1 MAIKQKYDYDIIVI
15 GSGAAG
21 SSAAT
26 IAAHG
31 GKKVAII
38 EYDKFGGES
47 SNWGD
52 VPTNALLNV
61 AHLYDESRRATRF
74 GIRSSALSYN
84 FPALQNWRNISIKR
98 TGASQNKEF
107 YQEEGID
114 IFAGRAHF
122 ISQHEIMAGRKSLT
136 ARYFIVATGSKW
148 KIPDIQGIENID
160 YLTPRNLFDI
170 VRPPRSLY
178 IVGAGKTGVEL
189 AQLMSELG
197 TKVYIS
203 DIAGRL
209 LPNEDEDVGVLL
221 DNIFSKQRD
230 IGVLTQ
236 TRTLLIEK
244 DGVNKR
250 VTYVRGG
257 VNNTVKVEA
266 VLVATGR
273 VPETDL
279 GLGNV
284 GVTYNQDG
292 IEVNKYLQ
300 TNSSNIYAAG
310 DVLEGGAR
318 STHASLIEG
327 RVVANNILHPRSQ
340 VEPDYLGL
348 PRVTYTFPEIA
359 SAGITENEC
368 IRRDLHVR
376 TGLAPLHT
384 VARSNTSDFRHG
396 FVKIVANKK
405 GIIIGGTIVAP
416 NASDMIHEI
425 SLAIRQNMTVEDLA
439 NMPHAFLSWSEAI
452 RVAASRAIR

>member
-148 KIPDIQGIENID
+148 KIPDIQGID
-160 YLTPRNLFDI
+160 
-170 VRPPRSLY
+170 
-178 IVGAGKTGVEL
+178 
-189 AQLMSELG
+189 
-197 TKVYIS
+197 
-203 DIAGRL
+203 
-209 LPNEDEDVGVLL
+209 
-221 DNIFSKQRD
+221 
-230 IGVLTQ
+230 
-236 TRTLLIEK
+236 
-244 DGVNKR
+244 
-250 VTYVRGG
+250 
-257 VNNTVKVEA
+257 
-266 VLVATGR
+266 
-273 VPETDL
+273 
-279 GLGNV
+279 
-284 GVTYNQDG
+284 
-292 IEVNKYLQ
+292 
-300 TNSSNIYAAG
+300 
-310 DVLEGGAR
+310 
-318 STHASLIEG
+318 
-327 RVVANNILHPRSQ
+327 
-340 VEPDYLGL
+340 
-348 PRVTYTFPEIA
+348 
-359 SAGITENEC
+359 
-368 IRRDLHVR
+368 
-376 TGLAPLHT
+376 APQP
-384 VARSNTSDFRHG
+384 V
-396 FVKIVANKK
+396 
-405 GIIIGGTIVAP
+405 
-416 NASDMIHEI
+416 
-425 SLAIRQNMTVEDLA
+425 
-439 NMPHAFLSWSEAI
+439 
-452 RVAASRAIR
+452 